1 LKSILYAVAALVA
14 MTACAQTNTP
24 QDTAAS
30 TPADPSTTVASTTSS
45 STTEST
51 DTAAAPE
58 GMASASSSKTAK
70 KEAKPMDYANKIA
83 EIHTTAGE
91 IDVRFFPDKAPK
103 HVKNFIDL
111 AQSGFY
117 NGIKFHRVIPGFMI
131 QGGDPNTKA
140 GDPMTWGTGGSPNK
154 IPAEFNDIKHVR
166 GILSAARTSDP
177 NSASSQFFIMVATA
191 PSLDGQYSVFGK
203 VVKGMEVA
211 DKIVNAPRGENDRP
225 NSPTAIEKVVIRD
238 AKPGELQ

>member
-1 LKSILYAVAALVA
+1 MKRILYAAAAVLA
-14 MTACAQTNTP
+14 LACAQNT
-24 QDTAAS
+24 QSDTSAA
-30 TPADPSTTVASTTSS
+30 TTTAESTTVASATTA
-45 STTEST
+45 TATETT
-51 DTAAAPE
+51 DTASTTS
-58 GMASASSSKTAK
+58 MASATSTSAK
-70 KEAKPMDYANKIA
+70 ETKPMDYANKVA
-83 EIHTTAGE
+83 EIHTSAGE

-131 QGGDPNTKA
+131 QGGDPNTKS
-140 GDPMTWGTGGSPNK
+140 GDPRTWGTGGSPTK
-154 IPAEFNDIKHVR
+154 IPAEFNDTKHVR

-191 PSLDGQYSVFGK
+191 PSLDNQYSVFGK
-203 VVKGMEVA
+203 VIKGMEVA
-211 DKIVNAPRGENDRP
+211 DKIVNAPRDANDRP
-225 NSPTAIEKVVIRD
+225 DNPTSIEKVVIRD